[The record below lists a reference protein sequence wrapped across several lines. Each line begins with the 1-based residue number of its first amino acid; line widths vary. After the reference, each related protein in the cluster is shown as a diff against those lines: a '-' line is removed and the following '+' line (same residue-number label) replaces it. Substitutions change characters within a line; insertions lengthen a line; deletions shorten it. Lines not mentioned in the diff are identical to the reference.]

1 MDVKDYCESVG
12 SELNGWKT
20 KLKNVIQRTEK
31 MNGKDKEDVVPLVA
45 ELKDMM
51 DDLDERIAALAREC
65 PTEWG
70 GEKSD
75 IEGKMSQVTH
85 KWKEVYGAM
94 GEEEY
99 GLGGA

>member
-1 MDVKDYCESVG
+1 MDVASYCESVG

-20 KLKNVIQRTEK
+20 KLNNVIQRTEK
-31 MNGKDKEDVVPLVA
+31 MDGKDKENVEPLVA

-75 IEGKMSQVTH
+75 IDGKMSQVTH
-85 KWKEVYGAM
+85 KWKEVWGAM

>member
-1 MDVKDYCESVG
+1 MDVKEYCESVG

-20 KLKNVIQRTEK
+20 KLDNVIQRTEK
-31 MNGKDKEDVVPLVA
+31 MAGKDKEGVEPLVA

-51 DDLDERIAALAREC
+51 DGLDERIAVLAREC

-75 IEGKMSQVTH
+75 IDGKMSQVTH
-85 KWKEVYGAM
+85 KWKEVWGAM

>member
-20 KLKNVIQRTEK
+20 KLNDVIQRTEK
-31 MNGKDKEDVVPLVA
+31 MAGKDKEDVEPLVA

-75 IEGKMSQVTH
+75 IEGKMTQVTH

>member
-20 KLKNVIQRTEK
+20 KLDNVIQQTGK
-31 MNGKDKEDVVPLVA
+31 MAGKDKEDIEPMVA

-51 DDLDERIAALAREC
+51 DDLDEHIAALAREC

-70 GEKSD
+70 SEKSNID
-75 IEGKMSQVTH
+75 GKMSQVTH

>member
-20 KLKNVIQRTEK
+20 KLNSVIQRTEK
-31 MNGKDKEDVVPLVA
+31 MTGKDKEDVEHLVA

-51 DDLDERIAALAREC
+51 DDLDERIATLDREC

-75 IEGKMSQVTH
+75 IDGKMSQVTH
-85 KWKEVYGAM
+85 KWKEVWGAM

>member
-20 KLKNVIQRTEK
+20 KLDNVIQRTEK
-31 MNGKDKEDVVPLVA
+31 MAGKDKEDVEPLVA

-51 DDLDERIAALAREC
+51 DDLDERIAALAQEC

-75 IEGKMSQVTH
+75 IDGKMSQVTH

>member
-1 MDVKDYCESVG
+1 MDVKEYCESVG

-20 KLKNVIQRTEK
+20 KLDNVIQRTEK
-31 MNGKDKEDVVPLVA
+31 MAGKDKEDVEPLVA

-51 DDLDERIAALAREC
+51 DDLDERIAVLAREC

-75 IEGKMSQVTH
+75 IDGKMSQVTH
-85 KWKEVYGAM
+85 KWKEVWGAM
-94 GEEEY
+94 GEKEY

>member
-20 KLKNVIQRTEK
+20 KLYNVIQRTEK
-31 MNGKDKEDVVPLVA
+31 MAGKDKENVEPLVA

-51 DDLDERIAALAREC
+51 DDLDESIAALAWEC
-65 PTEWG
+65 PTEWD
-70 GEKSD
+70 GEKSNID
-75 IEGKMSQVTH
+75 GKMSKVTH

-94 GEEEY
+94 GEEQY